1 AVCAW
6 HIHSSRTG
14 FHYMQALLVTLAALY
29 FMVRGI
35 QDRRVLDWILCGF
48 ALGLSVEVYYAA
60 RLAPVI
66 VVTYLAYRAVTDRKR
81 FLRTHAAGLTALAFG
96 AIVFVAPMV
105 AIFARRPGNFTAR
118 TSGVLITTPANLQ
131 HELGGYHVQTLQQV
145 LAIQVQRTLEAF
157 NIHGETSLQYGHPA

>member
-1 AVCAW
+1 FTVHAASMWICGDDLFGLRVGSVIEGLLSVLLLYLLGRRLWGPRPALLAAGFMAVAAW
-6 HIHSSRTG
+6 HIHFSRTG

-29 FMVRGI
+29 FMMRGI

-96 AIVFVAPMV
+96 AIVFVAP
-105 AIFARRPGNFTAR
+105 
-118 TSGVLITTPANLQ
+118 
-131 HELGGYHVQTLQQV
+131 
-145 LAIQVQRTLEAF
+145 
-157 NIHGETSLQYGHPA
+157 